1 MGSSADPMTA
11 DHTRP
16 AALGDRRRPDDHAA
30 HLAAQRPA
38 TLLHLLRP
46 VLPDDPGPGAVLLP
60 YRIDS
65 RHGDG
70 VPWEIGAAPMT
81 MRRTLQ
87 HDSPAALLHLHRPAR

>member
-1 MGSSADPMTA
+1 MTA

-16 AALGDRRRPDDHAA
+16 AALGDRRGPDDHAA

-38 TLLHLLRP
+38 ATPPHLLRP

-65 RHGDG
+65 RPGDG
-70 VPWEIGAAPMT
+70 APWEIGAAPMT
-81 MRRTLQ
+81 TRRTLQ
-87 HDSPAALLHLHRPAR
+87 HDGPAALLHLHRPAR